1 MATSLPLLV
10 KYPEEGSSNSHAMHV
25 NGQVGRNRLAARPD
39 PKGLFAT
46 DYAKPDFLD
55 TGTDRLAWPSVR
67 DGLGIRLRSMP
78 NARPGSKSSG
88 RVVAEIGEPASDS
101 PSNLEN
107 PTGNNP
113 LAVDIQPRTPEHGP
127 GDIHQ
132 AGIGACRLGTLLTS
146 TGY

>member
-1 MATSLPLLV
+1 MPCTSRGKLA
-10 KYPEEGSSNSHAMHV
+10 EIAW
-25 NGQVGRNRLAARPD
+25 AARPD
-39 PKGLFAT
+39 PKVLFAT

-55 TGTDRLAWPSVR
+55 TCTDRLAWPSVR
-67 DGLGIRLRSMP
+67 DALEIRLRSMP

-127 GDIHQ
+127 GGIHQ
-132 AGIGACRLGTLLTS
+132 AGIGACRPGTLLTG
-146 TGY
+146 TEY